1 MTQLSVISTLTQLEL
16 VPRTSICGHWSLWVE
31 EKNCAQIETA
41 CFVWHFREA
50 FQGLVHHQT
59 DLPSQNLRFEISDLT
74 YNSPTLISVSSATT
88 SRPVTDAHF
97 TLYFGDL
104 VSGERQ
110 RRASAARVLVEAL
123 EVAMTELP
131 LTHQKNVS
139 VLILLNIY

>member
-59 DLPSQNLRFEISDLT
+59 TQNLVQISDLT
-74 YNSPTLISVSSATT
+74 YNSPTLVISVSSATT
-88 SRPVTDAHF
+88 SRPVTDADYLPLF
-97 TLYFGDL
+97 WET
-104 VSGERQ
+104 S
-110 RRASAARVLVEAL
+110 SATRVLVVAFEM
-123 EVAMTELP
+123 AMTELP
-131 LTHQKNVS
+131 LTHQIKSVS
-139 VLILLNIY
+139 VLILLDIY

>member
-1 MTQLSVISTLTQLEL
+1 M
-16 VPRTSICGHWSLWVE
+16 
-31 EKNCAQIETA
+31 KCAQIEPA
-41 CFVWHFREA
+41 CFVWHREV
-50 FQGLVHHQT
+50 FQGLVYHQT

-131 LTHQKNVS
+131 LTHQIKSVS
-139 VLILLNIY
+139 VLILLDIY